1 MAAFGIASDR
11 SQTAVYLEESG
22 SSTCLVHLNKCQL
35 QCMILPAM
43 STDNSALIAVLDG
56 LASNVQ
62 QALGPFIAVLIH
74 MEV

>member
-1 MAAFGIASDR
+1 
-11 SQTAVYLEESG
+11 
-22 SSTCLVHLNKCQL
+22 
-35 QCMILPAM
+35 MILPAM

-62 QALGPFIAVLIH
+62 QALGPFIAILIH

>member
-1 MAAFGIASDR
+1 M
-11 SQTAVYLEESG
+11 SG
-22 SSTCLVHLNKCQL
+22 SSTCLVHLNNCQL
-35 QCMILPAM
+35 QCVILPAM

-62 QALGPFIAVLIH
+62 QALGPFIAILIY

>member
-1 MAAFGIASDR
+1 
-11 SQTAVYLEESG
+11 
-22 SSTCLVHLNKCQL
+22 
-35 QCMILPAM
+35 M
-43 STDNSALIAVLDG
+43 STDDSALIAMLDG